1 MIENH
6 EDINE
11 RAFWGTLGIVTAA
24 LFGLGILAL
33 ALFLSAETAPAGPF
47 WRSGQ
52 LAQVDPADRE
62 WLGKQLVPG
71 ANYRCCDE
79 NDGTYAEEEIRGERY
94 WVRFAW
100 RHYGNGDHIIH
111 DADSGWMEVP
121 EAAVIHDA
129 NRHGA
134 PVVWWSWQGG
144 YGDQAKVFIRCFAPG
159 GGV

>member
-1 MIENH
+1 MIEDRDDLNKT
-6 EDINE
+6 
-11 RAFWGTLGIVTAA
+11 AFWGTLGIVTAA

-100 RHYGNGDHIIH
+100 RHYGNGDHIIPH
-111 DADSGWMEVP
+111 FRS
-121 EAAVIHDA
+121 
-129 NRHGA
+129 
-134 PVVWWSWQGG
+134 
-144 YGDQAKVFIRCFAPG
+144 
-159 GGV
+159 